1 MKQKNKKKKQKK
13 NKSKHCKRSFS
24 KKLWKEEVQSF
35 KPREEALKLK
45 IKNVFREYVKEK
57 STSQGLSFLLWSFS

>member
-1 MKQKNKKKKQKK
+1 MKQKNKKKQKQ